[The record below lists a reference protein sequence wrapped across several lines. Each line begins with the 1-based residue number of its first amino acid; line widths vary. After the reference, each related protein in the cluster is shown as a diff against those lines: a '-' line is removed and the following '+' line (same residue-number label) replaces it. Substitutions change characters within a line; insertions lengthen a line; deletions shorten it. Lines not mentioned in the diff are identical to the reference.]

1 MEYITC
7 VDPFTEANGGTML
20 VPGSRD
26 ENRGPPPEAQE
37 EHPEGAEHLEAPAG
51 TALLFDVRTW

>member
-1 MEYITC
+1 M
-7 VDPFTEANGGTML
+7 DPFTEANGGTML